1 MRCKKGFLAIE
12 YVAGIILLLI
22 GAALLFLVIN
32 QFTNVSID
40 REACKASVVSRASL
54 PVAGKG
60 YVPLNCR
67 TEKICITGKFFG
79 GKCDELKNA
88 EGVETIRVGNNEAGL
103 NQIQKIYAES
113 ITECWNMMGRG
124 RVSLFAQSTVNYY
137 GVGEIYPTCVVC
149 SRIAIDRDSLDNV
162 PFEDM
167 NVREYMMRYAVPG
180 KDMTY
185 FDFMMGEGYMPVDVG
200 DSVSIPDVKE
210 VRIGEG
216 EDERTGLESGE
227 GDEGFVAKELEGD
240 GRKIPETAVVFM
252 QITAPSHLKVIA
264 STAASVVGVAGVGAG
279 VGGATVA
286 SVSFVPGVKQIAKK
300 AGGAVVRAVVG
311 VKLAIAAVVGLV
323 YQQAS
328 VSYNRAVAASY
339 CGSMEVGSDARDGC
353 SSVRT
358 LDYDLNSISEYCDVI
373 EGYP

>member
-12 YVAGIILLLI
+12 YVAAIILLLI

-40 REACKASVVSRASL
+40 REACKASIVSRASL

-79 GKCDELKNA
+79 GNCDELKNA
-88 EGVETIRVGNNEAGL
+88 EGVKTIRVGNNEAGL

-124 RVSLFAQSTVNYY
+124 KVSLFAQSTANYY

-149 SRIAIDRDSLDNV
+149 SRIAIDRGSLDSV

-180 KDMTY
+180 KDVTY
-185 FDFMMGEGYMPVDVG
+185 FDYILGEGYMPVDIG
-200 DSVSIPDVKE
+200 DSVSIADVEE
-210 VRIGEG
+210 VEIGNG
-216 EDERTGLESGE
+216 EDERTGLESGDDKE
-227 GDEGFVAKELEGD
+227 DFVAKELEGD
-240 GRKIPETAVVFM
+240 GRKIPETAIVFM
-252 QITAPSHLKVIA
+252 QITAPGHLKVIA
-264 STAASVVGVAGVGAG
+264 STAASAVGIAG

-286 SVSFVPGVKQIAKK
+286 SVSFVPGVKQIVKK
-300 AGGAVVRAVVG
+300 AGGAVVRAVGG
-311 VKLAIAAVVGLV
+311 VKLTIAAVVGFV

-328 VSYNRAVAASY
+328 VSHNRAVAASY

>member
-88 EGVETIRVGNNEAGL
+88 EGVKTIKVGNNEAGL

-210 VRIGEG
+210 VRIRKVHWDVRKSYFSRFGWTGDDASWQIDSTCPHARGEKCNLFPLLWHRSTRRYRLLSFNCFRRRNPLPCNRRSRRTYY
-216 EDERTGLESGE
+216 DEPALLS
-227 GDEGFVAKELEGD
+227 
-240 GRKIPETAVVFM
+240 
-252 QITAPSHLKVIA
+252 KV
-264 STAASVVGVAGVGAG
+264 
-279 VGGATVA
+279 
-286 SVSFVPGVKQIAKK
+286 
-300 AGGAVVRAVVG
+300 
-311 VKLAIAAVVGLV
+311 
-323 YQQAS
+323 
-328 VSYNRAVAASY
+328 
-339 CGSMEVGSDARDGC
+339 
-353 SSVRT
+353 
-358 LDYDLNSISEYCDVI
+358 
-373 EGYP
+373 